1 MCKRNSFNH
10 IFRTTLQRHRP
21 CLEQGVATILYQYLT
36 TKIAHKL
43 TSEDRE
49 FLQFD
54 FDKSLTKEIDIK
66 NTKCFSYVSCIYN
79 TFWWVGIVIEVN
91 VYEGDLKIEFIHPHG
106 PRKTLRWPSVADKC
120 FVPVSNI
127 LRIII
132 APTKITGWTNFKTN
146 FESIWKHKMQ
156 PCIKVQ
162 YILGRF
168 CL

>member
-91 VYEGDLKIEFIHPHG
+91 VHEGDLKIEFIHPHG

-127 LRIII
+127 LRIIT

-146 FESIWKHKMQ
+146 FESIWKHKM
-156 PCIKVQ
+156 
-162 YILGRF
+162 
-168 CL
+168 